1 MSRTDHGMVCHATV
15 SGAVCDGPRRVAQ
28 TMACQLRGSRRLP
41 KLRLSPQ
48 SPHSGFRPPI
58 PVPPRSCP
66 LPAPVS
72 SGPRLPPSPAAGSH
86 ACRQCPPSGPTRPLV
101 LVPWVTVPTRP
112 LVLVHWCFGNKLPPS
127 GPTRP
132 LVLVHWCFGNEL
144 PPSGPTL
151 PLVLV
156 HWCFVHWCF
165 GNKLPPSGPTR
176 PLVRRV
182 RHDLV
187 PWVTGPPRGPR
198 TPATWHVRLGLAP
211 VAHTPVLLP
220 SADAR
225 RLPSA
230 RSSPHTR

>member
-1 MSRTDHGMVCHATV
+1 MVCHATV

-132 LVLVHWCFGNEL
+132 LVTG
-144 PPSGPTL
+144 
-151 PLVLV
+151 
-156 HWCFVHWCF
+156 
-165 GNKLPPSGPTR
+165 PSGPTR
-176 PLVRRV
+176 PRPLGNGSATRPTHTCHLARPLGSGTSGTYTGPAAVRRRPPTAV
-182 RHDLV
+182 
-187 PWVTGPPRGPR
+187 GPLEPTHALANPLARPR
-198 TPATWHVRLGLAP
+198 
-211 VAHTPVLLP
+211 
-220 SADAR
+220 S
-225 RLPSA
+225 
-230 RSSPHTR
+230 